1 MATYMDGS
9 YIIIYDIPNYN
20 EIIYMRRVHSCRC
33 VAIES
38 DIAVAKVISRQPHY
52 REELVCSWH
61 KSSYENLNDMAER
74 QVGILSKDSVV
85 DIIDLESNTILL

>member
-1 MATYMDGS
+1 MDGS
-9 YIIIYDIPNYN
+9 YIIIYDIPNYS

-33 VAIES
+33 VAI
-38 DIAVAKVISRQPHY
+38 VISRQPHY

-74 QVGILSKDSVV
+74 RVGILSKDSVV